1 MRIFDNLKSYSS
13 EKESILTIGTFDGVH
28 IGHNKILKRLIQDSK
43 KNNLSS
49 LVMTFFPHPRM
60 ILNKSHE
67 IKMIDTIDEKINLLE
82 KTGLDNLIIHPFDNN
97 FSKIRAKEFVEE
109 ILVKKLKIKEIIIG
123 YDHKFGKDREASVE
137 DLKKFGKDYMFTV
150 KEIPAQE
157 IDSIAISS
165 TKIRNAI
172 LNGEIEKCNKFLGRN
187 FILTGKVVYGDGLGK
202 KIDFPTANI
211 EIKETYKIIP
221 KNGVYLVKTKINSN
235 TYFGMMNIGVRPTVG
250 GTNKSL
256 EIHFF
261 NFKDNIYGKNVS
273 IEIIKKIRDE
283 EKFSSIDQLKIQLK
297 KDEQFCL
304 KLIKVH
310 LD

>member
-1 MRIFDNLKSYSS
+1 MESKSSMKTYTDSEDYVIKRNGKKEKMSFD
-13 EKESILTIGTFDGVH
+13 
-28 IGHNKILKRLIQDSK
+28 KILKRLIQDSK

-235 TYFGMMNIGVRPTVG
+235 TYFGMMNIGIRPTVG

-304 KLIKVH
+304 KLINK
-310 LD
+310 

>member
-109 ILVKKLKIKEIIIG
+109 ILIKKLKIKEIIIG

-187 FILTGKVVYGDGLGK
+187 FILTGKVVYGEGLGK

-235 TYFGMMNIGVRPTVG
+235 TYFGMMNIGIRPTVG

-304 KLIKVH
+304 KLINK
-310 LD
+310 

>member
-13 EKESILTIGTFDGVH
+13 GKESILTIGTFDGVH

-235 TYFGMMNIGVRPTVG
+235 TYFGMMNIGIRPTVG

-304 KLIKVH
+304 KLINK
-310 LD
+310 

>member
-235 TYFGMMNIGVRPTVG
+235 TYFGMMNIGIRPTVG
-250 GTNKSL
+250 GRNKSL

-283 EKFSSIDQLKIQLK
+283 KKFSSIDQLKIQLK

-304 KLIKVH
+304 KLINK
-310 LD
+310 